1 MRAPEAP
8 NGRFQRTA
16 SSKAVS
22 SKPERTGVRHAESR
36 VNGEESTVQETK
48 RVDEEIGR
56 MEGSTDETPRR
67 IHSGKPA
74 E

>member
-1 MRAPEAP
+1 MAPEAP

-22 SKPERTGVRHAESR
+22 SKPERTEERHAESR
-36 VNGEESTVQETK
+36 LNGEESTVQGTK

-56 MEGSTDETPRR
+56 MEGSNDETPRR
-67 IHSGKPA
+67 IHSGKP
-74 E
+74 EE